1 MSVTLDGQNLFDE
14 QPLEIEQDSLNRDSI
29 ERAVAGLDG
38 VLSVDMGGRTRK
50 IRQRGTLRAKSR
62 TQMNDRINVISAY
75 MDGNTHTLVSN
86 EGKKFDNLRMD
97 SFKVSK
103 ERTGGSGIV
112 VDYEIVYTQL
122 V

>member
-14 QPLEIEQDSLNRDSI
+14 HQLEIEQDSLNRDSI

-38 VLSVDMGGRTRK
+38 VLSIDMGGRARK

-86 EGKKFDNLRMD
+86 EGKKFGNLRMD